1 MLTVIKAFL
10 PFQKYFICLLF
21 LQVPKATAQILEAH
35 GYLVQLR
42 GLVAVKGKGEME
54 TFYVVGRR
62 KIVGRQM
69 SMGRHPSVHK
79 SLAAVVYGL
88 VRARKK
94 GLGSSLS
101 VPSPQR
107 RLASATTPT
116 APPRHKLHRILS
128 ETPHP
133 SRKKNNRLRE
143 RRVTDAGGSSHS
155 YPDMRNVIDLD
166 LKGVIS

>member
-1 MLTVIKAFL
+1 M
-10 PFQKYFICLLF
+10 
-21 LQVPKATAQILEAH
+21 
-35 GYLVQLR
+35 VQYR

-62 KIVGRQM
+62 RTVGRQM

-101 VPSPQR
+101 VPSTQR
-107 RLASATTPT
+107 RLAGATTPLT
-116 APPRHKLHRILS
+116 PPRHKLQRILS

-133 SRKKNNRLRE
+133 GQRKSRMRE
-143 RRVTDAGGSSHS
+143 RRMTDAGGSSHS
-155 YPDMRNVIDLD
+155 YPDMRNVVDLD
-166 LKGVIS
+166 LKGVS

>member
-1 MLTVIKAFL
+1 MCRYWLLKSYLCFFL
-10 PFQKYFICLLF
+10 

-35 GYLVQLR
+35 GYVVQLR

-62 KIVGRQM
+62 RSVGRQM

-107 RLASATTPT
+107 RLAAAAAAATTPL

-133 SRKKNNRLRE
+133 SRKKTRMRE
-143 RRVTDAGGSSHS
+143 RRMTDAGGSSHS
-155 YPDMRNVIDLD
+155 YPDMRNVVDID
-166 LKGVIS
+166 LKGVAS

>member
-1 MLTVIKAFL
+1 
-10 PFQKYFICLLF
+10 
-21 LQVPKATAQILEAH
+21 
-35 GYLVQLR
+35 
-42 GLVAVKGKGEME
+42 ME
-54 TFYVVGRR
+54 TYYVLGRR
-62 KIVGRQM
+62 KSVGRQM
-69 SMGRHPSVHK
+69 SVGRHPSVHK

-107 RLASATTPT
+107 RLAPLV
-116 APPRHKLHRILS
+116 PPPSKHKLHRILS

-133 SRKKNNRLRE
+133 GRRKSRMRE
-143 RRVTDAGGSSHS
+143 RRMTDAGGSSHS

-166 LKGVIS
+166 FKPGS

>member
-1 MLTVIKAFL
+1 M
-10 PFQKYFICLLF
+10 
-21 LQVPKATAQILEAH
+21 PKATAQILEAH

-42 GLVAVKGKGEME
+42 GLIAVKGKGEME
-54 TFYVVGRR
+54 TFYVTGRR

-79 SLAAVVYGL
+79 SLAAVVQGL

-101 VPSPQR
+101 IQSPQER
-107 RLASATTPT
+107 STPT
-116 APPRHKLHRILS
+116 APPKQKLHRILS
-128 ETPHP
+128 KTPHP
-133 SRKKNNRLRE
+133 SWKKNNRMRE
-143 RRVTDAGGSSHS
+143 KRMMVAGGSSYS

>member
-1 MLTVIKAFL
+1 
-10 PFQKYFICLLF
+10 
-21 LQVPKATAQILEAH
+21 
-35 GYLVQLR
+35 
-42 GLVAVKGKGEME
+42 ME

-107 RLASATTPT
+107 RLVSSTT
-116 APPRHKLHRILS
+116 PPRHKLHRILS

-133 SRKKNNRLRE
+133 SRKKNRLRE
-143 RRVTDAGGSSHS
+143 RRMTDAGGSSHS

>member
-1 MLTVIKAFL
+1 M
-10 PFQKYFICLLF
+10 PR
-21 LQVPKATAQILEAH
+21 ATAQILEAH

-69 SMGRHPSVHK
+69 SMSRHPSVHK
-79 SLAAVVYGL
+79 CLAAVVQGL
-88 VRARKK
+88 VRASKK

-101 VPSPQR
+101 VQSPQK
-107 RLASATTPT
+107 RLTPT
-116 APPRHKLHRILS
+116 APLRHKLHRIIS
-128 ETPHP
+128 ETPH
-133 SRKKNNRLRE
+133 SSLKKNNRMRE
-143 RRVTDAGGSSHS
+143 KKMMAAGGSSYS

-166 LKGVIS
+166 LKRVIS